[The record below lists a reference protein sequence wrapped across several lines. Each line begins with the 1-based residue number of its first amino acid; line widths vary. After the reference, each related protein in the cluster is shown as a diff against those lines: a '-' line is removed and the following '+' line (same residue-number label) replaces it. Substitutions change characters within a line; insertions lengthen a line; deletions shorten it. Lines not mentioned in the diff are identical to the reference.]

1 VTGKWYT
8 IKNVSIRQF
17 DGCTCLSTTKQS
29 VLTIVPDLT
38 SDVAQVI
45 DPFNLFTFSPC
56 VGTLKC
62 FIFFY
67 LVTIRFNVI
76 PMSDTS
82 LSSPTALGTKKC
94 WHNPKCS
101 SRMSTK
107 LYT

>member
-45 DPFNLFTFSPC
+45 DPFNLFTFSLC

-76 PMSDTS
+76 CVMTS
-82 LSSPTALGTKKC
+82 FGHQFAQQFEKC
-94 WHNPKCS
+94 FVKTWSFVMN
-101 SRMSTK
+101 
-107 LYT
+107 L